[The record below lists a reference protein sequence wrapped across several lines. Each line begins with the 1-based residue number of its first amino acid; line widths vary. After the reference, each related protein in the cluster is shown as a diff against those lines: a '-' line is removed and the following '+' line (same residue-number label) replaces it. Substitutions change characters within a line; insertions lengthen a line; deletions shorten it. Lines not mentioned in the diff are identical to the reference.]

1 MLNGRLWRQNDGIAL
16 INFVSLTDLCPCIMM
31 TFKHCNMFLHFL
43 AKCCTAPLQVNLI
56 LLSQSRLASCVL
68 SVYCLEC
75 WSWGGGEHHHSI
87 YICRETCI
95 PVYEQSMSLIF
106 LQDVSNVMQDMHVHI
121 SASASSV
128 AMGNGK
134 IESEDL
140 LSQQERQ
147 SSIHVAGLKVGCNM
161 FKVVPLSAVCIHIMQ
176 HVPHRSTHNKHYF
189 CLAYYRANNRISY
202 LSCTT
207 KRDLSG
213 WELVSYTI
221 CHYKREFFL
230 TVHAMKF
237 QPFICLPGF

>member
-1 MLNGRLWRQNDGIAL
+1 MG
-16 INFVSLTDLCPCIMM
+16 VSVTTPS
-31 TFKHCNMFLHFL
+31 TYAERHV
-43 AKCCTAPLQVNLI
+43 A
-56 LLSQSRLASCVL
+56 
-68 SVYCLEC
+68 
-75 WSWGGGEHHHSI
+75 
-87 YICRETCI
+87 I

-189 CLAYYRANNRISY
+189 CLAYTGR
-202 LSCTT
+202 
-207 KRDLSG
+207 
-213 WELVSYTI
+213 TI
-221 CHYKREFFL
+221 EFPICPVQGNVTFL
-230 TVHAMKF
+230 AEN
-237 QPFICLPGF
+237 L